1 MLFLVT
7 RMADYANALCYREL
21 IYLYSVFFNFNI
33 ISYAVFSFPCYTD

>member
-21 IYLYSVFFNFNI
+21 IYLYSVFFLI
-33 ISYAVFSFPCYTD
+33 LI